1 MCWWNCSPNILGGQ
15 GCLGGNAI
23 GGEVLLNGGAKE
35 SSIDEEFK
43 RDRLGRLEKSIHERG
58 ERIAAEVY
66 RFGVEMISGGF
77 KHENQ
82 NQIILVFTKI
92 GPVCSGNDRSVS
104 RVVSCNLTCVDP
116 ETLVFRAMIA
126 MEIRKFNPLIS
137 L

>member
-58 ERIAAEVY
+58 ERITAEVY
-66 RFGVEMISGGF
+66 RFGVEVISGASSVKIKTKSYLYSPRLGLYVRATIDRY
-77 KHENQ
+77 HEW
-82 NQIILVFTKI
+82 
-92 GPVCSGNDRSVS
+92 SVA
-104 RVVSCNLTCVDP
+104 T
-116 ETLVFRAMIA
+116 
-126 MEIRKFNPLIS
+126 
-137 L
+137 